1 MRQFV
6 LATGFAADLEDAT
19 AGQLSIMEAATD
31 DSAGGN
37 VGLNWVLKRNDA
49 DGGNILYPFY
59 PKDFTWTKAEPTA
72 AVQMVKK
79 FTIANV
85 YKNLTYTIVFTK
97 KGKGFN
103 ERANWTFTTKAKAD
117 DSEAAIAAE
126 LVKWAKNIKTT
137 LGLDITA
144 QGAVVTVTG
153 PATGEDYAISFSDDA
168 FGLTLDASSKNG
180 KPAFMWSKD
189 IKDLAARCAADAG
202 FEYTYD
208 EFEGMYPNYPLN
220 PLANADSSDK
230 GFLVYTLRFTEPRVM
245 GTREEAVY
253 QIIQIAFPSDTDVAE
268 FEEKLEEFVVDVR

>member
-49 DGGNILYPFY
+49 DGGDILYPFY

-117 DSEAAIAAE
+117 NSEAAIAAE
-126 LVKWAKNIKTT
+126 LVNWANNIKST
-137 LGLDITA
+137 LGLTITA

-153 PATGEDYAISFSDDA
+153 PATGEDYAISFGDDA
-168 FGLTLDASSKNG
+168 FGITLDVTSRNG

-220 PLANADSSDK
+220 PLANADSADE

-253 QIIQIAFPSDTDVAE
+253 QIIQIAFPSDTEVEE